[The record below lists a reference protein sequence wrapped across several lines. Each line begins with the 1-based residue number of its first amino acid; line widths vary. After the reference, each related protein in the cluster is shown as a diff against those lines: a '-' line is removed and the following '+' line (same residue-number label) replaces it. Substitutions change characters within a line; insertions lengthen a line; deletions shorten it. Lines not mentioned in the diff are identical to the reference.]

1 MAMDP
6 LHYKKL
12 LQLYLDNKCSP
23 AELKELFA
31 FLKEKESNRVLL
43 EQMRDEFDNVF
54 DEASEKNTE
63 IPLTVSKDM
72 ELAVIPFYKKRWIS
86 RVAAAAVLIIIGAA
100 AYFIISDK
108 NQNQKVIA
116 VEKAIPANTIA
127 PGGNKAILTLGNGQ
141 KVILDSAENGTIALQ
156 GNSRITKNDKGE
168 IVYDATAPTNNFSEI
183 LFNTVST
190 PNGGQYKVVLPD
202 GTNVWLN
209 AASSIRFPT
218 KFVDKER
225 AVAITGEAYF
235 EVTKNASMPFKVK
248 INGAEEIEV
257 LGTHFNV
264 MAYKGEKYTKA
275 TLLEGLIKIHN
286 RDESIFVKPGGQA
299 ILQNDGEI
307 ELVHSVNTDHII
319 AWKNGLFDFDND
331 DLPYIMRQLSRWY
344 DVDIVYN
351 DKIPEGHYAGSIRK
365 QSNITEVLKMLE
377 LAGDVQFSII
387 GKKILVKGN

>member
-6 LHYKKL
+6 AHYKKL

-23 AELKELFA
+23 AEMKELFA
-31 FLKEKESNRVLL
+31 FFKENESNRLLL
-43 EQMRDEFDNVF
+43 EQIQEEFDSAFFEEINKNAETPFVTK
-54 DEASEKNTE
+54 SEKE
-63 IPLTVSKDM
+63 PV
-72 ELAVIPFYKKRWIS
+72 VIPFYKKRWIS
-86 RVAAAAVLIIIGAA
+86 RIAAAAVFIMICAA
-100 AYFIISDK
+100 AYFIITNK
-108 NQNQKVIA
+108 NESNKAIA
-116 VEKAIPANTIA
+116 VEKEIPANTIA

-141 KVILDSAENGTIALQ
+141 KVILDNANNGTIALQ
-156 GNSRITKNDKGE
+156 GNSRIVKNDKGE
-168 IVYDATAPTNNFSEI
+168 IVYDPQTNNSSEI
-183 LFNTVST
+183 FFNTVST

-218 KFVDKER
+218 QFSGKER

-248 INGAEEIEV
+248 INDGEEIEV

-264 MAYKGEKYTKA
+264 MAYKEEKYTKT
-275 TLLEGLIKIHN
+275 TLLEGSIKIHN
-286 RDESIFVKPGGQA
+286 QDESIFVKPGEQA
-299 ILQNDGEI
+299 VLQNKGNIKLINDI
-307 ELVHSVNTDHII
+307 NTDHII
-319 AWKNGLFDFDND
+319 AWKNGLFDFEND

-344 DVDIVYN
+344 DVDIIYENAVP
-351 DKIPEGHYAGSIRK
+351 KGHYVGSIRK

-377 LAGDVQFSII
+377 LAGDVQFSIV